1 MIDDSV
7 SPMQLSDS
15 LFWGYIW
22 LVLYMVVVEVFQ
34 AMRLLASGRR
44 VSWSNSISRALLC
57 RFRAAFSP
65 PKVNAGAG
73 RDNDDAYILDER
85 ERRTHV

>member
-1 MIDDSV
+1 VAEVVIVLATLVLVAGTMDLVAICSGASVDALSFPTPVIDDSV

-44 VSWSNSISRALLC
+44 VS
-57 RFRAAFSP
+57 
-65 PKVNAGAG
+65 
-73 RDNDDAYILDER
+73 
-85 ERRTHV
+85 